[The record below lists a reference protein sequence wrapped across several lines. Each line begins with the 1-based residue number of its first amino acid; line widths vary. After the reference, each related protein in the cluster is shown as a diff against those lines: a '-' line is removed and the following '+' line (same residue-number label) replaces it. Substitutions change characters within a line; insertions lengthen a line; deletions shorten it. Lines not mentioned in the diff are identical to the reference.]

1 MFSTEQLSHRYTL
14 EEYLNCTNISH
25 DSLYE
30 LENGQIRSM
39 PPESWQ
45 NLQIIMYLITE
56 ITKTI
61 PYQQVTNKAE
71 IIISGSRVT
80 ARVPDLVVLTPEGV
94 AELAAY
100 KRSTIILDMPP
111 PLLVVEVVSP
121 GKKNRDRD
129 YRYKRSEYAA
139 RGIAYYWI
147 IDPQDKKFICLEL
160 NDGLYEEIVFDDSQ
174 DVISLSF
181 PFELK
186 IEFAKI
192 FFE

>member
-80 ARVPDLVVLTPEGV
+80 ARVPDLVVLTPEGA

-121 GKKNRDRD
+121 GKKNRARD

>member
-1 MFSTEQLSHRYTL
+1 MLSTEQLTHRYTL
-14 EEYLNCTNISH
+14 EEYVNCTDITH

-30 LENGQIRSM
+30 LENGYIVST

-45 NLQIIMYLITE
+45 NLQIVMYLITE
-56 ITKTI
+56 ITKI
-61 PYQQVTNKAE
+61 VPYQQVFNKAE

-80 ARVPDLVVLTPEGV
+80 ARVPDLIVLTLEGA

-100 KRSTIILDMPP
+100 GRSTIILDMPP

-121 GKKNRDRD
+121 GKRNKDRD
-129 YRYKRSEYAA
+129 YRFKRSEYAA

-147 IDPQDKKFICLEL
+147 IDPQEQKFICLKL
-160 NDGLYEEIVFDDSQ
+160 KDGLYEESVFDDTQ
-174 DVISLSF
+174 DSISAIA
-181 PFELK
+181 PFALQIDLGK
-186 IEFAKI
+186 V